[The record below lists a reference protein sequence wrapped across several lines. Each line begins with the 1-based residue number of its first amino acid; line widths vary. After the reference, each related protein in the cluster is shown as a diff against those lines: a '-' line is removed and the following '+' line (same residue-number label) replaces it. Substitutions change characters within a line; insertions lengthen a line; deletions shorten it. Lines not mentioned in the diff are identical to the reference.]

1 MDLHNGH
8 VLYDGHNGQAT
19 ELFSNRVH
27 RCTIKIIKG
36 LFQYD
41 YSQRTRRYRVS
52 SFMSSHIGFRPLI
65 YNNLRIYSYSGNAPL
80 CVDLFLS
87 SVHIFVLFRA
97 LQGFKHHQV
106 FIEQKKRRRVAPP
119 FMTHLYDTPLCYTG
133 ELR

>member
-19 ELFSNRVH
+19 ELFFKPRAQMH
-27 RCTIKIIKG
+27 DKIIKG

-65 YNNLRIYSYSGNAPL
+65 YNISL
-80 CVDLFLS
+80 CL
-87 SVHIFVLFRA
+87 
-97 LQGFKHHQV
+97 
-106 FIEQKKRRRVAPP
+106 
-119 FMTHLYDTPLCYTG
+119 T
-133 ELR
+133 